1 MKEEQQRY
9 FSVRVG
15 KASAVND
22 ASGLS
27 VENCFVQ
34 LSSFIVAAQFE
45 SHSVA
50 CQQ

>member
-1 MKEEQQRY
+1 MKEEQQCY

-15 KASAVND
+15 KASAVSD

-34 LSSFIVAAQFE
+34 LSSFIVAVQFE
-45 SHSVA
+45 SHSETR
-50 CQQ
+50 